1 MRSASDISLLID
13 LWSIAVEM
21 GIGPAA
27 FPKAWKEKLVSRWCC
42 AGGRGLVLVATCSV
56 GVGDQRGLQEVML
69 SPPLCPEGGHPLAV
83 PTSSGGLEGEDLVS
97 GLCKAAQGSAAT
109 CCTAPPSQKLS
120 EGEGGTEAEPLS
132 SCAPKKAHNK
142 SGDEQ
147 GTGC

>member
-56 GVGDQRGLQEVML
+56 GIRDQRGLQEVML
-69 SPPLCPEGGHPLAV
+69 RPPRVQKVGIHLPCPPRLGALKGK
-83 PTSSGGLEGEDLVS
+83 TW
-97 GLCKAAQGSAAT
+97 CQGSAKQRRSPQ
-109 CCTAPPSQKLS
+109 PPAARLPPPK
-120 EGEGGTEAEPLS
+120 S
-132 SCAPKKAHNK
+132 SLKGKGH
-142 SGDEQ
+142 
-147 GTGC
+147 

>member
-56 GVGDQRGLQEVML
+56 GIGDKRELQEVML
-69 SPPLCPEGGHPLAV
+69 RPAPCPEGGHPLAM
-83 PTSSGGLEGEDLVS
+83 PTSSGGLEGEDLEP
-97 GLCKAAQGSAAT
+97 GLCKAAQSSAAT
-109 CCTAPPSQKLS
+109 CTMAPPSQKLS
-120 EGEGGTEAEPLS
+120 EGEGALRQSP
-132 SCAPKKAHNK
+132 
-142 SGDEQ
+142 
-147 GTGC
+147 